1 MTVKTLL
8 AEKGLRST
16 RRALDNDTEEMIK
29 HAESIGIDT
38 VFTRQAKYDGSS
50 FGIEKSRCY
59 FGSLGVCCRQCAMG
73 PCRIYQEDMPLI
85 YSLSTPQLNKGTCGA
100 SVDTIV
106 ARNLLMMV
114 GRGTAAHASHA
125 RHVAQALFKTALGK
139 TSYKIKEPEK
149 LKSVTA
155 KLKLDAAHG
164 IESMAM
170 QAASVALADI
180 LGDEST
186 MRFATS
192 YCPSSVSKTLLGLG
206 AIPGSVGQELLEE
219 GHETSMGTM
228 TDATSLILHAARLGV
243 ADIAS
248 LIIGSEFQDVL
259 FGIPKPV
266 SSKIGFNVLDKN
278 KVNVVIHGHV
288 PLLSEKI
295 AELAEDKGLLDRAR
309 SLGAQGINVVG
320 CCCTGNEMLMRRGI
334 PLAGS
339 NLQQELVIATGLVE
353 AFVVDMQCIYPNV
366 ENVAKDFHTKII
378 TTMKEARLASAEHI
392 PFDEEHADEV
402 ARRILE
408 KAVENFPKRGKN
420 IFLPKGEPKD
430 LIAGFSVETCIG
442 VLSKI
447 NPEDPLKPLIDN
459 IASGNIYGAVLLAG
473 CTSPKVTADA
483 SHVTIAKALMKQ
495 NVLVIATG
503 CAAQACARA
512 GLLTPEATE
521 RYAGDRLKGVLKVL
535 GETAGLGKPLPP
547 VWHFG
552 SCVDNSRVVILV
564 SALAEKLGVHV
575 KDLPVAASAAEWVT
589 EKAAAIGTGAVA
601 LGVTVHLG
609 VTPPIIGSPA
619 IVSLLTQKSEELFG
633 GKFIVE
639 IEPAKASQLLLEHI
653 KEKRKKLG
661 LAV

>member
-1 MTVKTLL
+1 MVIKTFLT
-8 AEKGLRST
+8 EKQLRSE
-16 RRALDNDTEEMIK
+16 RKALDDDTEKMIRY
-29 HAESIGIDT
+29 AESKGIDT
-38 VFTRQAKYDGSS
+38 VFSRQAKYDES
-50 FGIEKSRCY
+50 FLGIEKARCN
-59 FGSLGVCCRQCAMG
+59 FGSNGVCCRQCAMG
-73 PCRIYQEDMPLI
+73 PCRIWNEDISLI
-85 YSLSTPQLNKGTCGA
+85 YKLTTPQLTKGTCGA
-100 SVDTIV
+100 NVDTIV

-114 GRGTAAHASHA
+114 ARGTAAHASHA
-125 RHVAQALFKTALGK
+125 LHVSNALRKTAQNK
-139 TSYKIKEPEK
+139 TSYNIKEPEK
-149 LKSVTA
+149 LRGIAA
-155 KLKLDAAHG
+155 KLKLDTSNGVEKTA
-164 IESMAM
+164 IEV
-170 QAASVALADI
+170 ASIANSDI
-180 LGDEST
+180 LGDESS

-192 YCPSSVSKTLLGLG
+192 YCPASVGKNLLNLG
-206 AIPGSVGQELLEE
+206 VLPGSVGKELLEE

-228 TDATSLILHAARLGV
+228 TDPTSLILHAARLGV

-266 SSKIGFNVLDKN
+266 FSKIGFNVLDKK

-295 AELAEDKGLLDRAR
+295 IEMAENKDILNMAR
-309 SLGAQGINVVG
+309 ELGADGINVVG
-320 CCCTGNEMLMRRGI
+320 CCCTGNEVLMRHGI

-353 AFVVDMQCIYPNV
+353 AFVVDVQCIYPNV
-366 ENVAKDFHTKII
+366 ENVAAKFHTKII
-378 TTMKEARLASAEHI
+378 TTMKEAKLTGAEHI
-392 PFDEEHADEV
+392 PFDEEHADDTV
-402 ARRILE
+402 RKILQI
-408 KAVENFPKRGKN
+408 AIENFKKRGEN
-420 IFLPKGEPKD
+420 IFLPDGEPKE
-430 LIAGFSVETCIG
+430 LMAGFSLETCIG

-447 NPEDPLKPLIDN
+447 NKEDPLKPLIDN

-483 SHVTIAKALMKQ
+483 SHVTIAKELLKH

-512 GLLTPEATE
+512 GLLTPDAAEK
-521 RYAGDRLKGVLKVL
+521 YAGDKLKGVLNVL
-535 GETAGLGKPLPP
+535 GKTAGLDKPLPP

-552 SCVDNSRVVILV
+552 SCVDNSRVVILL
-564 SALAEKLGVHV
+564 SALSEKLGVAI

-609 VTPPIIGSPA
+609 VTPPVLGSSA
-619 IVSLLTQKSEELFG
+619 VVSLLTQKSEELFG

-639 IEPAKASQLLLEHI
+639 IDPVRASQMLLEHI
-653 KEKRKKLG
+653 TGARKKLG